1 MKTVIEQASEIG
13 FCFGV
18 RRAIDILETKVKI
31 HTNIESL
38 GDVVHNEQV
47 MRRLAEKGINVIRS
61 IEDVKGGVVA
71 ISAHGVSPDIEEKL
85 KAKNIELID
94 TTCPYV
100 RRAQLAARKFSEAG
114 YFTLVY
120 GEAQHTEVKGIL
132 GWAGNQ
138 GIATLDIKDIRDLKI
153 IPRRIGVLSQT
164 TQIPDRYNLFVKDL
178 IDIVLKKDAEVR
190 ILDTICHDI
199 RIRQSISFD
208 LAQKVDLMLV
218 VGGHSSANTKRL
230 FELCSSAAETYLIDN
245 VEALDLSWLKGKN
258 KIGITSGTST
268 SLQTIEE
275 IVRKIQKT
283 IKKDQS
289 IIRTGNSI

>member
-1 MKTVIEQASEIG
+1 MKTIIEQASEIG

-18 RRAIDILETKVKI
+18 RRAIDILETKIKI
-31 HTNIESL
+31 YDKIESL

-47 MRRLAEKGINVIRS
+47 MRQLAEKGINVIRS
-61 IEDVKGGVVA
+61 IEDIKGGVVA
-71 ISAHGVSPDIEEKL
+71 ISAHGVSPDIEAKL

-94 TTCPYV
+94 TTCPFV

-114 YFTLVY
+114 YFTVVY

-132 GWAGNQ
+132 GWARNQ
-138 GIATLDIKDIRDLKI
+138 GMAALDIKDIRDLHN

-164 TQIPDRYNLFVKDL
+164 TQIPEKYNSFAKDL
-178 IDIVLKKDAEVR
+178 IDVVLKKDAEVR

-199 RIRQSISFD
+199 RVRQSISFD

-230 FELCSSAAETYLIDN
+230 LELCSGAAETYLIDS
-245 VEALDLSWLKGKN
+245 VDSLDLSWLKGKN

-275 IVRKIQKT
+275 IVRGIQK
-283 IKKDQS
+283 
-289 IIRTGNSI
+289 IIQEDSEYNSN